1 MLYGE
6 VCEMGQGG
14 GGGGGTSEDGMQCQE
29 IGPDGRADHGEGE
42 EEEFEDYG
50 AGEVVSDSAWG

>member
-1 MLYGE
+1 
-6 VCEMGQGG
+6 MGQGGGG